1 MLAGVDPLA
10 VSPGARVELL
20 VQLERHAA
28 WVESL
33 RLSVVAAVAG
43 PGPDYSV
50 EDAQLVDVADP
61 LWDVQMV
68 QDSIR
73 DELAAALHISG
84 RTAQRRIDLARDLE
98 HKLPRTRDLLRA
110 GLCTFAQAAVV
121 AQECG
126 SLSVGQARLVEKR
139 ALVNTE
145 RQTPNRTRRAL
156 RRAIASIC
164 PRRPEALVEE
174 EFARRDVSLVHDGGV
189 MATVVATLPAPDAI
203 AVWNA
208 LTAAAHQDTHAG
220 DVRSRAHKRA
230 DALVGWAHQ
239 AGQDPQMPVMQGK
252 KRLDTQVV
260 IDAATLFGLADHPG
274 EIIGYGPIPAELA
287 RLLAADSKGWRRL
300 VTDPVTGYLLD
311 YGHRTYTPPAALREY
326 VLARD
331 RRCQFPG
338 CEQPSYRCDLDHV
351 EPFTGT
357 PEGGSTSA
365 DNLLTVCRRHHQLK
379 THHRWRVRV
388 HHPNNP
394 EDPDHSDGPDD
405 SDDSEDAAVA
415 GRAWSRP
422 TWIAVLMAR
431 STARLVTRTPMTR
444 R

>member
-1 MLAGVDPLA
+1 M
-10 VSPGARVELL
+10 
-20 VQLERHAA
+20 
-28 WVESL
+28 
-33 RLSVVAAVAG
+33 
-43 PGPDYSV
+43 
-50 EDAQLVDVADP
+50 
-61 LWDVQMV
+61 
-68 QDSIR
+68 
-73 DELAAALHISG
+73 
-84 RTAQRRIDLARDLE
+84 
-98 HKLPRTRDLLRA
+98 
-110 GLCTFAQAAVV
+110 
-121 AQECG
+121 
-126 SLSVGQARLVEKR
+126 
-139 ALVNTE
+139 
-145 RQTPNRTRRAL
+145 
-156 RRAIASIC
+156 
-164 PRRPEALVEE
+164 EE

-287 RLLAADSKGWRRL
+287 RLLAADSQGWRRL

-338 CEQPSYRCDLDHV
+338 CDQPSYRCDLDHV

-379 THHRWRVRV
+379 THHRWRVRI

-405 SDDSEDAAVA
+405 PDDSEDAAVA
-415 GRAWSRP
+415 GTGMVETDVDCCADGEIDGATSDANTHIDSTPTPTSMPMLSPTEDPTLTSVNPVPPMIEWTSPRGRVHETQRPVHGNPLPHDGDRPRHDEGAQARRARVACTALESRLM
-422 TWIAVLMAR
+422 TEVLKQK
-431 STARLVTRTPMTR
+431 
-444 R
+444 